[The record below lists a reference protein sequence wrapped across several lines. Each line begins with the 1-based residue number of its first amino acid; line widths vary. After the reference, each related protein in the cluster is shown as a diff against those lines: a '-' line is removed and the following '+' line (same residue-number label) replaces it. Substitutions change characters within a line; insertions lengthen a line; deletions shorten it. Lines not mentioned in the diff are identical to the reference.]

1 MGAANIVLEQIK
13 RQDMRLNPMEI
24 LQDIIII
31 LQCVT
36 LVGAVVGL
44 IITVVKTANKP
55 NKTQDERLDALE
67 EWQVKVNIR
76 LKMGNDHFG
85 QIDEANTVTQGSL
98 LAIMDALISGDNKEE
113 LQKQR
118 TELYHYLTSRKG
130 EKNAD

>member
-1 MGAANIVLEQIK
+1 
-13 RQDMRLNPMEI
+13 MRLNPMEI

-55 NKTQDERLDALE
+55 NKTQDERLDMLE
-67 EWQVKVNIR
+67 EWQTKVTIR

-85 QIDEANTVTQGSL
+85 RIDEANTVTQGSL

-118 TELYHYLTSRKG
+118 TELYHYLTSKKG
-130 EKNAD
+130 DIHND

>member
-1 MGAANIVLEQIK
+1 
-13 RQDMRLNPMEI
+13 MRLNPMEI
-24 LQDIIII
+24 LQDVIIV

-36 LVGAVVGL
+36 LIGAVVGL

-55 NKTQDERLDALE
+55 NKTQDERLDMLE
-67 EWQVKVNIR
+67 EWQTKVTIR

-85 QIDEANTVTQGSL
+85 RIDEANTVTQGSL

>member
-36 LVGAVVGL
+36 LIGAVVGL

-55 NKTQDERLDALE
+55 NKTQDERLDMLE
-67 EWQVKVNIR
+67 EWQTKVNIR
-76 LKMGNDHFG
+76 LKMGNDHFER
-85 QIDEANTVTQGSL
+85 IDEANTVTQGSL